1 MTKFPFMNRKQNT
14 PSASRSTRSMSRWA
28 TARYPNSSVRKD
40 GQTQIQNTKNAINH
54 SISQTAM
61 AAKQIYILTH
71 RIAVISARS
80 ARLKTTCTSW
90 RLSVWTAHARM
101 ENVPTMM
108 SITILIATAIST
120 TQQEM
125 AVKSIYLVTGTIAV
139 LVVTHAQKLKS
150 VIAVHAAMER
160 ISPRTK
166 SNRIPVA
173 TDWSNTDNVFPGL

>member
-1 MTKFPFMNRKQNT
+1 M
-14 PSASRSTRSMSRWA
+14 
-28 TARYPNSSVRKD
+28 
-40 GQTQIQNTKNAINH
+40 G
-54 SISQTAM
+54 
-61 AAKQIYILTH
+61 
-71 RIAVISARS
+71 
-80 ARLKTTCTSW
+80 
-90 RLSVWTAHARM
+90 
-101 ENVPTMM
+101 NVPTMM

>member
-1 MTKFPFMNRKQNT
+1 
-14 PSASRSTRSMSRWA
+14 
-28 TARYPNSSVRKD
+28 
-40 GQTQIQNTKNAINH
+40 
-54 SISQTAM
+54 
-61 AAKQIYILTH
+61 
-71 RIAVISARS
+71 
-80 ARLKTTCTSW
+80 
-90 RLSVWTAHARM
+90 M

-125 AVKSIYLVTGTIAV
+125 AVKSIYLVTATIAV

-173 TDWSNTDNVFPGL
+173 TDWSNTDDVLPGL

>member
-1 MTKFPFMNRKQNT
+1 
-14 PSASRSTRSMSRWA
+14 
-28 TARYPNSSVRKD
+28 
-40 GQTQIQNTKNAINH
+40 
-54 SISQTAM
+54 
-61 AAKQIYILTH
+61 
-71 RIAVISARS
+71 
-80 ARLKTTCTSW
+80 
-90 RLSVWTAHARM
+90 M
-101 ENVPTMM
+101 ENVPTMI

>member
-1 MTKFPFMNRKQNT
+1 
-14 PSASRSTRSMSRWA
+14 
-28 TARYPNSSVRKD
+28 
-40 GQTQIQNTKNAINH
+40 
-54 SISQTAM
+54 
-61 AAKQIYILTH
+61 
-71 RIAVISARS
+71 
-80 ARLKTTCTSW
+80 
-90 RLSVWTAHARM
+90 M

-173 TDWSNTDNVFPGL
+173 TNWSNTDNVFPGL

>member
-1 MTKFPFMNRKQNT
+1 
-14 PSASRSTRSMSRWA
+14 
-28 TARYPNSSVRKD
+28 
-40 GQTQIQNTKNAINH
+40 
-54 SISQTAM
+54 
-61 AAKQIYILTH
+61 
-71 RIAVISARS
+71 
-80 ARLKTTCTSW
+80 
-90 RLSVWTAHARM
+90 M

-108 SITILIATAIST
+108 SITILIATAIPT

>member
-1 MTKFPFMNRKQNT
+1 
-14 PSASRSTRSMSRWA
+14 
-28 TARYPNSSVRKD
+28 
-40 GQTQIQNTKNAINH
+40 
-54 SISQTAM
+54 
-61 AAKQIYILTH
+61 
-71 RIAVISARS
+71 
-80 ARLKTTCTSW
+80 
-90 RLSVWTAHARM
+90 M
-101 ENVPTMM
+101 ENDPTMM

>member
-1 MTKFPFMNRKQNT
+1 
-14 PSASRSTRSMSRWA
+14 
-28 TARYPNSSVRKD
+28 
-40 GQTQIQNTKNAINH
+40 
-54 SISQTAM
+54 
-61 AAKQIYILTH
+61 
-71 RIAVISARS
+71 
-80 ARLKTTCTSW
+80 
-90 RLSVWTAHARM
+90 M

-173 TDWSNTDNVFPGL
+173 TDWSKTDNVFPGL

>member
-1 MTKFPFMNRKQNT
+1 
-14 PSASRSTRSMSRWA
+14 
-28 TARYPNSSVRKD
+28 
-40 GQTQIQNTKNAINH
+40 
-54 SISQTAM
+54 
-61 AAKQIYILTH
+61 
-71 RIAVISARS
+71 
-80 ARLKTTCTSW
+80 
-90 RLSVWTAHARM
+90 M